1 MSIIPR
7 KCFLACL
14 LPEIT
19 AALFT
24 NLFAI
29 TASEF
34 YIHAF
39 RKEPVPSK
47 EMVLRSREIPVDLL
61 EIVQVQGHQ
70 QCS

>member
-1 MSIIPR
+1 M
-7 KCFLACL
+7 CFLARL

-34 YIHAF
+34 YLPYMPSGKNI
-39 RKEPVPSK
+39 VPSK
-47 EMVLRSREIPVDLL
+47 EMVLRWREIPVDLL

-70 QCS
+70 